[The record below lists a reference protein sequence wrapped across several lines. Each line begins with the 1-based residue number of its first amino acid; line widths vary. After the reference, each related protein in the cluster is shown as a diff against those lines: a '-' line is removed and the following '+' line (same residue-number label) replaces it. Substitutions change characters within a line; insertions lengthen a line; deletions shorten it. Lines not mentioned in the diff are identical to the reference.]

1 MTQSPTT
8 AATFSGPFEYLVFTF
23 PDGSQPGDGLDR
35 LLSKVDRGIVE
46 ILDLECI
53 RLGSDGTG
61 VTVPLTEVAP
71 ETPDSLR
78 DFEGVESGILNQED
92 LDTIANTLAPGTFA
106 LALVYVSH
114 ALDPLT
120 AAWERAGGQVVLAG
134 AIDPEELESALQPT
148 NIQE

>member
-1 MTQSPTT
+1 MAS
-8 AATFSGPFEYLVFTF
+8 S
-23 PDGSQPGDGLDR
+23 S
-35 LLSKVDRGIVE
+35 
-46 ILDLECI
+46 
-53 RLGSDGTG
+53 

-78 DFEGVESGILNQED
+78 AFEGVESGILNQED
-92 LDTIANTLAPGTFA
+92 LDTIANTLAPNTFA

-134 AIDPEELESALQPT
+134 AIDPEELESALQQT